1 MDRRRTL
8 ELLVPP
14 HWVCSTLILA
24 TGLIFLNQN
33 RPHENRLPERNTHP
47 RAQVFGDSKK
57 SGSVGKSEVLGTSN
71 LKRHFNGDI
80 DSLSN
85 GYHVVKI
92 PLKQLLTDS
101 GFRWFT
107 RDNSQLEHDVIAH
120 IGLSDE
126 ICREL
131 QFIIDQTIREIH
143 AAERIHSKVFY
154 SADGNSYLLRSNG
167 ECLTAVHNQFDAKIS
182 QFSGNTLV
190 GVIKNAIWEQIIMP
204 QICDDS
210 ILSLEISGSEVMV
223 LSWPIAAH
231 QEGREPATWSGDLDG
246 GFENLLMQRLGH
258 LIDVPATIKNLELGG
273 SR

>member
-1 MDRRRTL
+1 M
-8 ELLVPP
+8 
-14 HWVCSTLILA
+14 
-24 TGLIFLNQN
+24 
-33 RPHENRLPERNTHP
+33 
-47 RAQVFGDSKK
+47 
-57 SGSVGKSEVLGTSN
+57 GKSEVLGTSN